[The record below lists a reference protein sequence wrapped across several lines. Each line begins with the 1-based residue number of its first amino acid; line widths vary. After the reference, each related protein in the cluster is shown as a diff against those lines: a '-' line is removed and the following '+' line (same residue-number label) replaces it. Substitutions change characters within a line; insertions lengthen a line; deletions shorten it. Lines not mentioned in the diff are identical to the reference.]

1 MQETLGSL
9 TYDALFEVIERGE
22 IMIRPKVGMGEIAY
36 KPHPFQLANWDR
48 WLENRRNGKQTF
60 EIWLKGRQPGATTD
74 CLSGIIADS
83 RTRGPIENIVCAHED
98 DTIALVWQKCRVMAG
113 KKEDGKAKRA
123 NDKFLE
129 MPNGSRIYI
138 CHEGEGAGR
147 GGTMINTLFTEV
159 DYWPNFYET
168 LDALRPSVSKVDP
181 WSRHVMETTLK
192 DSPAPEF
199 RDFIDRSR
207 RGETEWKVCFISWL
221 EDPSAFIAL
230 DAKAKREL
238 LAHLDDEEKMLL
250 SKFKATPEQIAWR
263 RFVLRSDHAGRVEKF
278 REAYP
283 VDLDEA
289 LSVRA
294 DGLFEPEALKFVASC
309 VRPPESAHVAGAASG
324 SALITKPRL
333 GNTEPLLE
341 VWAPPE
347 AGNTYFVGGDAA
359 DATQAGTKGSESF
372 ACVVNANTGEVCA
385 QWHGHCDV
393 DTFANALFAIGHYYN
408 VAQLV
413 VELDSGAGFA
423 TVKDLNKRLGYP
435 RIYTRKAY
443 DQLTGK
449 HSDLAGFRNNEK
461 GRQLLVS
468 NLKICVNERRL
479 LIPSAEL
486 HAQLRA
492 FSGRLGA
499 TQRKQARPGQIKDDG
514 VMALALATVPMLDL
528 TRWAP
533 HDGPERE
540 NRVSLDAV
548 PASPVASQLTS
559 ADWDRYAARQRER
572 ASMKTLYGERP
583 WS

>member
-1 MQETLGSL
+1 MQETLGTL
-9 TYDALFEVIERGE
+9 PYDALFEVIERGE

-48 WLENRRNGKQTF
+48 WLENRRQGKQTF

-74 CLSGIIADS
+74 CLAGIIADS

-113 KKEDGKAKRA
+113 KKEDGKSKRA

-129 MPNGSRIYI
+129 LPNGSRIYI
-138 CHEGEGAGR
+138 AHEGEGAGR

-168 LDALRPSVSKVDP
+168 LDALRPSVSKADP

-199 RDFIDRSR
+199 RDFIERSQK
-207 RGETEWKVCFISWL
+207 GETGWKVCFISWL
-221 EDPSAFIAL
+221 EDPSAAL
-230 DAKAKREL
+230 ALEPKAKKEL
-238 LAHLDDEEKMLL
+238 LASLDDEEKMLVQ
-250 SKFKATPEQIAWR
+250 KFKAAPEQIAWR
-263 RFVLRSDHAGRVEKF
+263 RLVLRSDHAGRVEKF

-289 LSVRA
+289 LLIRA
-294 DGLFEPEALKFVASC
+294 DGLFETEALKFIAAT
-309 VRPPESAHVAGAASG
+309 VRPPEFTRAAGTTG
-324 SALITKPRL
+324 GGPLITSPRL
-333 GNTEPLLE
+333 GTTDPLLE
-341 VWAPPE
+341 VWEQPE
-347 AGNTYFVGGDAA
+347 AGQTYYVGADAA
-359 DATQAGTKGSESF
+359 DATQAGTRGSESF
-372 ACVVNANTGEVCA
+372 ACVVNANTGAVCA

-393 DTFANALFAIGHYYN
+393 DTFANALYAIGHYYN
-408 VAQLV
+408 VAQLI

-449 HSDLAGFRNNEK
+449 HSDLLGFRNNEK

-468 NLKICVNERRL
+468 NLKICVNERRV
-479 LIPSAEL
+479 LIPSAEM

-492 FSGRLGA
+492 FSGRLGV
-499 TQRKQARPGQIKDDG
+499 TQRKQSRPGQIRDDG

-533 HDGPERE
+533 HDADERQKP
-540 NRVSLDAV
+540 VTLDAG
-548 PASPVASQLTS
+548 ASTQVVSPLT
-559 ADWDRYAARQRER
+559 AQKWDEYLVRQRRREQL
-572 ASMKTLYGERP
+572 KTLYGERP
-583 WS
+583 W